1 MTSEPRDPRPL
12 PLRETAVFVALAYGL
27 GWLVYLP
34 ALIIG
39 APPDSPLYSVS
50 AILLMFTPTLA
61 ALLCLLCFVRPRGG
75 VLRDLAITPLRPWG
89 RLSRYLLAGLL
100 VMPVLGLVAVLA
112 SAAMGVVVLDLE
124 GFSGLRDRA
133 GAGPGT
139 GVPVGLILTFVLTTV
154 AGMVTAIPIFVGEEL
169 GWRGYLLPRLV
180 PLGVW
185 PALVLCGVIQGLW
198 HGPQLLIRLTAGI
211 DDLAQTGVFL
221 GTCVVFGVVAGW
233 LRLASGSVWPAVL
246 GHAGFTTVFLG
257 FFVLADADTPTG
269 GLLYNGGTTGLIGL
283 AVTAALVV
291 VLAVTGRMR
300 GLRAYRE
307 DVAGSE
313 APGGPAGAG
322 DPEQKEHR
330 SGAGPSDR

>member
-1 MTSEPRDPRPL
+1 MTSETRNPRPPL
-12 PLRETAVFVALAYGL
+12 PLPEIAIFVALAYVL

-34 ALIIG
+34 ALITG
-39 APPDSPLYSVS
+39 APPEGPMYSVS
-50 AILLMFTPTLA
+50 AILMMFTPTLA
-61 ALLCLLCFVRPRGG
+61 ALVCLLWFVRPRGG
-75 VLRDLAITPLRPWG
+75 ILRDLAMTPLRPWG
-89 RLSRYLLAGLL
+89 RLSRYLLAAVL
-100 VMPVLGLVAVLA
+100 VMPLLGLVAALVAA
-112 SAAMGVVVLDLE
+112 SMGVVVLDLE

-133 GAGPGT
+133 DAEPGT
-139 GVPVGLILTFVLTTV
+139 GVPVGLILTFVLTTM

-185 PALVLCGVIQGLW
+185 PALIFCGVIQGLW
-198 HGPQLLIRLTAGI
+198 HGPQLLIRLVDGV

-221 GTCVVFGVVAGW
+221 GTCVLFGIVAGW

-246 GHAGFTTVFLG
+246 AHAGFTTVFLG
-257 FFVLADADTPTG
+257 FFVLGDVDTPTD
-269 GLLYNGGTTGLIGL
+269 GLLYGGGTTGLIGL

-307 DVAGSE
+307 DAGVE
-313 APGGPAGAG
+313 APGPQAGAENP
-322 DPEQKEHR
+322 DQ
-330 SGAGPSDR
+330 